1 MRVEGSLQFSVHAPP
16 KNVPQA
22 VARRR
27 PCTILVIFIKH
38 VLKIDLFWFYFRL
51 YLNLTV
57 ITSWFYLKMVL
68 SSVEYIY
75 TTLITT
81 RLVFFTRRYWKRF
94 DLNGQHIWYLSNE
107 FHLLC
112 SSSKYL
118 ESGLAWWRAK
128 WLNFCTSK
136 LSTSLFCAARNSLF
150 DNSKEKDYNQ

>member
-1 MRVEGSLQFSVHAPP
+1 MRVEVFLQFSVPAPP

-22 VARRR
+22 VARWR
-27 PCTILVIFIKH
+27 PCTIIVIVIKH

-81 RLVFFTRRYWKRF
+81 RLIFFTFGCWKRF
-94 DLNGQHIWYLSNE
+94 DLNVRLTWYLCNE
-107 FHLLC
+107 FHFLC
-112 SSSKYL
+112 SFSKYL

-128 WLNFCTSK
+128 WLNFFTSK
-136 LSTSLFCAARNSLF
+136 LSTSLFCATRNSLF
-150 DNSKEKDYNQ
+150 DTSKKKDYNQ